1 MNALCRCGH
10 AKHVAQCTA
19 PDGCWCDT
27 YAQKAPTGELTVL
40 REYSCGCIIY
50 LDAARQEIN
59 EKGIFCGQ
67 GPWYKHRDVLVKGQ
81 ETQPS
86 LFDAG

>member
-1 MNALCRCGH
+1 ML
-10 AKHVAQCTA
+10 
-19 PDGCWCDT
+19 
-27 YAQKAPTGELTVL
+27 GEC
-40 REYSCGCIIY
+40 SGGCIIY
-50 LDAARQEIN
+50 LDAEKQEIN